1 MIPVCR
7 LTSKRVMTH
16 RLRTSVFSGFQGFSN
31 VIFFRPRM
39 KLKKRSQSLLR
50 RFRIVKLG
58 SGKPEQREWSV
69 EGASRRQRSLPPENV
84 GRGRQTK
91 DGGVLREKQ
100 VRGETRSFLFF
111 DLKVE
116 NSWAYRGQRERAQ
129 WKRSGGWLREPAEAA
144 RAETLEETGLVCFL
158 NSCSSRGSGSQPMA
172 RLSCC
177 NHCYKAL
184 NNG

>member
-7 LTSKRVMTH
+7 LTPKRVITH
-16 RLRTSVFSGFQGFSN
+16 KLRTSVFSGFQGFSN

-39 KLKKRSQSLLR
+39 RLKKRSQSLLR

-58 SGKPEQREWSV
+58 SEKPEQKEWRV
-69 EGASRRQRSLPPENV
+69 ERACRRQRSLPPENV
-84 GRGRQTK
+84 SRGRQKK
-91 DGGVLREKQ
+91 DGGVLREKH
-100 VRGETRSFLFF
+100 VRGEKRSFLFF

-116 NSWAYRGQRERAQ
+116 NSWAYHGQRERAQ
-129 WKRSGGWLREPAEAA
+129 WKRSRGWLREPAEAA
-144 RAETLEETGLVCFL
+144 RTETLEETGVVWSL